1 MLASNN
7 GYLLVWNFRIPKNKG
22 DYREMGYPHDSKA
35 PGSTRYSSGNHW
47 LTHGIFDETICKE
60 SGQQK
65 AVMTSGSP
73 SLRFIG
79 TTPKW
84 RRELLFIMGTSAAAY
99 ARLGIPSSANHHL
112 GFFGLW
118 WFRNGSSWDI
128 KGTSLGVC
136 WDIKHTWKYI
146 QWDIR
151 WFKITQIVVSSLTK
165 PTVWFGVDPSDPM
178 DPYGF
183 WGVLAFGGEL
193 VELVVVF
200 CSQPWNPICF
210 IPNHVGKHQG
220 PKGCARKF
228 SPQRGQRG
236 IKVFT
241 HSPHLQLMS
250 SYNIWHWSIG
260 SEWRT
265 DPWLQHSQLT
275 WSKVIMFIN
284 L

>member
-35 PGSTRYSSGNHW
+35 PGSTRYSSETGNHW

-65 AVMTSGSP
+65 AVMTSESP

-79 TTPKW
+79 TIPKW
-84 RRELLFIMGTSAAAY
+84 RRELLFIVGASAAAY

-136 WDIKHTWKYI
+136 WDIKTY
-146 QWDIR
+146 
-151 WFKITQIVVSSLTK
+151 
-165 PTVWFGVDPSDPM
+165 
-178 DPYGF
+178 
-183 WGVLAFGGEL
+183 
-193 VELVVVF
+193 VEIY
-200 CSQPWNPICF
+200 N
-210 IPNHVGKHQG
+210 
-220 PKGCARKF
+220 
-228 SPQRGQRG
+228 G
-236 IKVFT
+236 I
-241 HSPHLQLMS
+241 L
-250 SYNIWHWSIG
+250 
-260 SEWRT
+260 
-265 DPWLQHSQLT
+265 
-275 WSKVIMFIN
+275 
-284 L
+284 